1 MKKLFISFVLLFSL
15 FIFSQEYQFNY
26 MLKASVKKENPDFNF
41 QSYDMINSKNH
52 SYYMEVYKENNSYKS
67 FLIDNKK
74 KIVHH
79 FKKLNFNRNPI
90 TFLHKNSNALSEYSY
105 YDLLK
110 FRIEKTEELSYKIMP
125 EKIINPNDEQLEIKV
140 KLEPFEDDL
149 LIINFELLNYSQIL
163 EIENLIKDKLKSEN
177 LIGNYYIKEI
187 TYRYKKNTILYE
199 LITPIKIENHLNL
212 TDNQLNFTK

>member
-1 MKKLFISFVLLFSL
+1 
-15 FIFSQEYQFNY
+15 
-26 MLKASVKKENPDFNF
+26 
-41 QSYDMINSKNH
+41 
-52 SYYMEVYKENNSYKS
+52 
-67 FLIDNKK
+67 
-74 KIVHH
+74 
-79 FKKLNFNRNPI
+79 
-90 TFLHKNSNALSEYSY
+90 
-105 YDLLK
+105 
-110 FRIEKTEELSYKIMP
+110 MP

>member
-1 MKKLFISFVLLFSL
+1 MKKLLTTIFLLLISFV
-15 FIFSQEYQFNY
+15 FSQEYQFNY
-26 MLKASVKKENPDFNF
+26 MLKSTVKRENPDLNS
-41 QSYDMINSKNH
+41 QSYDMVNSKNH
-52 SYYMEVYKENNSYKS
+52 SYYMEVYKKNNSYIS
-67 FLIDNKK
+67 LLIDYQKK
-74 KIVHH
+74 EVHR
-79 FKKLNFNRNPI
+79 FKKLNFNDNSM
-90 TFLHKNSNALSEYSY
+90 TFSYKNSSVISAYSY

-110 FRIEKTEELSYKIMP
+110 FKIEKTEELSYKIMP
-125 EKIINPNDEQLEIKV
+125 EKIINPNDEQLEIDV

-149 LIINFELLNYSQIL
+149 LIINFDLLNYSQTL

-187 TYRYKKNTILYE
+187 TYRYKKNAILYE